1 MSGDRSARRAVAT
14 ALLAAAVPLSPL
26 AAPAAHGP
34 PASVPERFVGHW
46 AGSPEA
52 CGSDTD
58 DLILRIAPGH
68 ITYWES
74 DGPIRAVVARAADE
88 IALIAELSGEGETW
102 LSPVRFRL
110 SADGRRLID
119 ETSIPGNEVV
129 RYRCPQVAGAASAHG
144 SGRSP
149 R

>member
-1 MSGDRSARRAVAT
+1 MSGGRCGRRAAAPIAVAGS
-14 ALLAAAVPLSPL
+14 LSPL
-26 AAPAAHGP
+26 AALAAHGT
-34 PASVPERFVGHW
+34 ASVPERFVGHW

-58 DLILRIAPGH
+58 DLVLRIAPGH

-74 DGPIRAVVARAADE
+74 DGPIRAVVARADDE

-110 SADGRRLID
+110 SVDGRRLID
-119 ETSIPGNEVV
+119 QTPVPGREVV
-129 RYRCPQVAGAASAHG
+129 RYRCQAAAGASSGHG
-144 SGRSP
+144 PGRSP
-149 R
+149 Q